1 MLAKRAEGQVL
12 LLLSFFYFLIIF
24 PLSSIAR
31 ISEYPSASN
40 QDFIYLSTPS
50 GLLRYDKR
58 SDEWTFTS
66 THPLLRDST
75 VHDIGVD
82 EDFIWIATDKGI
94 ASTMIGSVEWKVY
107 TSSDGL
113 PDDNVSSLAFHSDY
127 VWAGTAEGL
136 PSNEVKGIA
145 RFDKYIED
153 WESVQIPEL
162 SDGVNDI
169 AVWGDTVWVVS
180 SSGIFSV
187 DVETGEAQRHTT
199 ERTQIAKQDVQ
210 GNTDSAKVEDV
221 KGNLLELVLAGGDI
235 WFLGKEVAQKYVPA
249 ENIWRG
255 YGSEQGFPPNPEDVK
270 VEGKTIWISSSE
282 GIRSYDPKLDR
293 WMEFLPLRSSPV
305 GVEVKGVAPDGGY
318 LWVLTP
324 KGVGRYDRTTGA
336 WRRFSEIDGLM
347 VKEGV
352 SITVDGSYVFV
363 VGVESVGIYY
373 KSRDS
378 WRTYRYDS
386 IEAPTGKLG
395 KKFISIGPS
404 GLTLTPSDSAR
415 FAISGISSLGFE
427 MEPGIGNFDFW
438 NSLSLHSE
446 FPSQR
451 SISGIYDD
459 VRDRRYKL
467 EYRGAPKDIVKG
479 ITAGEAQFRPFSSSL
494 LDKEEVLGAGAKLS
508 KGSNRSE
515 FWFAQKLGIPHVDF
529 LRGEMGER
537 EIFSLRLSHREIIPY
552 SERIFVDGSLMQ
564 RNVHYFIDYTLG
576 WVIFN
581 TPDLV
586 DPDSRIRVEYQ
597 YREASAEGRFSS
609 IQLETKQ
616 MGDKVNFGAI
626 FTDFPVRSFTSFED
640 RPNRYLA
647 TSEFARWENEWLSVQ
662 PEIAYVNPDSH
673 FAGAF
678 TMELK
683 SEKADVKAGYRRFS
697 SDFPST
703 IHRLTEFGK
712 LTDEMSFETSAH
724 PWDSSSFRF
733 QLNSG
738 SSQTG
743 KGNFAMAN
751 FKLNPQGL
759 PSFMFSGRYDVLNTS
774 DEKDKRIGAKIGV
787 GYDLPKRFLKKLRL
801 SELGFSSRFGST
813 RLSLGE
819 NEEGVFRYDAYW
831 KVYAGI
837 KSGASANV
845 YQRFSHLPDYVV
857 SRTVLGMQMLAIP
870 GINSSLY
877 LDLFK
882 SEGKSSTPKNENIL
896 SANLSIFPGN
906 WSSLL
911 DWLDILSG
919 YTVIDLPSSEAKGQ
933 IESDRVRSILLRPTV
948 RLSQR
953 SRFLANW
960 RCSLRSL
967 TPSAYRNESEGT
979 RFDSEL
985 LYTPDFGRIGV
996 NLSTRPQKGK
1006 EGLEK
1011 RLMPWCEF
1019 RLLGMVNGLRLSL
1032 TQTPESNFILSPE
1045 HFIRHYIPIK
1055 WLLRSV
1061 YLANSLSL
1069 TKGEV
1074 NRISDSL
1081 LAELSTSF
1089 SLTFRL
1095 SGTVVYDLNSGETDV
1110 NFLFRG
1116 YAKL

>member
-1 MLAKRAEGQVL
+1 MKIRIAQLLMSSMLAKRAEGQVL
-12 LLLSFFYFLIIF
+12 LLLSFFCFLIIF
-24 PLSSIAR
+24 PISSIAG

-94 ASTMIGSVEWKVY
+94 ASATIGSVEWKVY

-113 PDDNVSSLAFHSDY
+113 PDDNAASLAFHSDY
-127 VWAGTAEGL
+127 VWAGTA
-136 PSNEVKGIA
+136 KGIA
-145 RFDKYIED
+145 RFDKYVEE
-153 WESVQIPEL
+153 WESVQVSGL
-162 SDGVNDI
+162 SGGVSDI
-169 AVWGDTVWVVS
+169 AVWGDIVWVIS
-180 SSGIFSV
+180 PSGIFSV
-187 DVETGEAQRHTT
+187 DVETGEAQRHLTV
-199 ERTQIAKQDVQ
+199 RTQVCEANWCEAQIAKQDVQ
-210 GNTDSAKVEDV
+210 GNTSSAKAEDV

-235 WFLGKEVAQKYVPA
+235 WFLGKEAAQKYVPA

-347 VKEGV
+347 VKDGV
-352 SITVDGSYVFV
+352 SVTVDGNYVFV
-363 VGVESVGIYY
+363 VGVDSVGIYY

-386 IEAPTGKLG
+386 IESPTGKLG
-395 KKFISIGPS
+395 KKLISIGPS

-427 MEPGIGNFDFW
+427 MKHERRNFDFW
-438 NSLSLHSE
+438 NSLSLHGE

-459 VRDRRYKL
+459 VRDRRFKL
-467 EYRGAPKDIVKG
+467 EYRGAPEDIVKG
-479 ITAGEAQFRPFSSSL
+479 ITVGEAQFRPFSSSL

-515 FWFAQKLGIPHVDF
+515 FWFAQKRGIPHVDF

-626 FTDFPVRSFTSFED
+626 FTDFPVES
-640 RPNRYLA
+640 NRYLA
-647 TSEFARWENEWLSVQ
+647 TSEFARWENEWFAIQ
-662 PEIAYVNPDSH
+662 PEIAYANPDSH

-697 SDFPST
+697 PDFPST

-712 LTDEMSFETSAH
+712 LTDEMNFETSAR
-724 PWDSSSFRF
+724 PWDSSLFRF

-787 GYDLPKRFLKKLRL
+787 GYDLPNRFRKKLRL
-801 SELGFSSRFGST
+801 SDLGFSSRFGST
-813 RLSLGE
+813 RLDLGE

-845 YQRFSHLPDYVV
+845 YQRFSRLPDYVV

-877 LDLFK
+877 FDLFK
-882 SEGKSSTPKNENIL
+882 SEDKSSPPKNENIL

-919 YTVIDLPSSEAKGQ
+919 YTVIDLPSNKVEGQSE
-933 IESDRVRSILLRPTV
+933 SNRVRSILLRPTV

-960 RCSLRSL
+960 RW
-967 TPSAYRNESEGT
+967 NESEGT

-1032 TQTPESNFILSPE
+1032 TQTPESNYILSPE